1 VIQFTVGLQMEDR
14 PMRRT
19 VSVIAIVGALVLFP
33 IQAFAVA
40 PEIEQVQKD
49 IDNAWQTN
57 RTAVENAVNS
67 AANGN
72 WASAAGGLLRSLPKA
87 SILQLF
93 SGNRQAMERM
103 VQYFPEAF
111 QYAGTKAGQPVS
123 LPPAT
128 AQDTTKVQQ
137 VIDSSIQSQR
147 DAIQNAVK
155 AAQVANY
162 SDAVQTLCALPGME
176 QDRCVKVFP
185 TAIRYAGDKIGQP
198 VALTDAQR
206 SGQEASTSTPSSSSS
221 PPASTAGRT
230 CIRDE
235 GTQQIHCGQVVR

>member
-1 VIQFTVGLQMEDR
+1 
-14 PMRRT
+14 MRRT
-19 VSVIAIVGALVLFP
+19 MYAIIIAGTLGLLP
-33 IQAFAVA
+33 LHAFAMA

-57 RTAVENAVNS
+57 RNAVENAVSS

-103 VQYFPEAF
+103 VQYFPEAI
-111 QYAGTKAGQPVS
+111 QYAGTKAGNPVS
-123 LPPAT
+123 LPQAT
-128 AQDTTKVQQ
+128 AQDTAIVRQAL
-137 VIDSSIQSQR
+137 DSAIQNQR

-162 SDAVQTLCALPGME
+162 ADAVQTLCALPGME

-185 TAIRYAGDKIGQP
+185 AAIRYAGDKIGQP
-198 VALTDAQR
+198 VVLAEAQR
-206 SGQEASTSTPSSSSS
+206 PGQEAMTSAPSSSPSS
-221 PPASTAGRT
+221 ATPTPGRT

-235 GTQQIHCGQVVR
+235 RTQQVYCGEVVR

>member
-1 VIQFTVGLQMEDR
+1 
-14 PMRRT
+14 MRRT
-19 VSVIAIVGALVLFP
+19 AYTIAIAGALSLLPVH
-33 IQAFAVA
+33 AVALA
-40 PEIEQVQKD
+40 PEIEQMQKD

-57 RTAVENAVNS
+57 RDAVDNAVNS
-67 AANGN
+67 AASGN
-72 WASAAGGLLRSLPKA
+72 WALAAGVLLRSLPKA

-103 VQYFPEAF
+103 VQYLPEAI
-111 QYAGTKAGQPVS
+111 QYAGTKAGRPVS

-137 VIDSSIQSQR
+137 ALDSAIQSQR

-162 SDAVQTLCALPGME
+162 PDAVQTLCALPGME
-176 QDRCVKVFP
+176 QDRCVRVFP
-185 TAIRYAGDKIGQP
+185 TAVRYAGDKIGQP
-198 VALTDAQR
+198 VALGDAQR
-206 SGQEASTSTPSSSSS
+206 TGQEPTTSTPPSSSS
-221 PPASTAGRT
+221 PAPSTAGRT

-235 GTQQIHCGQVVR
+235 RSQQVYCGQVVR

>member
-1 VIQFTVGLQMEDR
+1 
-14 PMRRT
+14 MRRT
-19 VSVIAIVGALVLFP
+19 MFAIAIIGVLALLHVRT
-33 IQAFAVA
+33 FALA
-40 PEIEQVQKD
+40 PEIEQLQKD

-57 RTAVENAVNS
+57 RDAVENAVNS

-72 WASAAGGLLRSLPKA
+72 WASAGGALLRSLPKA
-87 SILQLF
+87 NVFQLF
-93 SGNRQAMERM
+93 RGNKQGMERM
-103 VQYFPEAF
+103 VQYLPEAI
-111 QYAGTKAGQPVS
+111 QYAGSKAGRPVS

-128 AQDTTKVQQ
+128 AEDTTKVRQA
-137 VIDSSIQSQR
+137 IDSAIQSQR

-162 SDAVQTLCALPGME
+162 PDAVQTLCALPGMA

-206 SGQEASTSTPSSSSS
+206 TGQEAITSPPSASPSSSS
-221 PPASTAGRT
+221 PTAGRT

-235 GTQQIHCGQVVR
+235 RTQQIHCGQVVP

>member
-1 VIQFTVGLQMEDR
+1 
-14 PMRRT
+14 MRRT
-19 VSVIAIVGALVLFP
+19 AYAIVIAGALGLLPIAVL
-33 IQAFAVA
+33 ALA

-57 RTAVENAVNS
+57 RDAVENAVNS

-72 WASAAGGLLRSLPKA
+72 WASAAGGLLRSIPKA

-103 VQYFPEAF
+103 VQYLPEAI
-111 QYAGTKAGQPVS
+111 QYAGSKAGHPIS

-128 AQDTTKVQQ
+128 ANDTTIVRQAL
-137 VIDSSIQSQR
+137 DSAVQSQR

-162 SDAVQTLCALPGME
+162 PDAVQTLCALPGME

-185 TAIRYAGDKIGQP
+185 AAIRYAGDKIGQP
-198 VALTDAQR
+198 VVLTEPQR
-206 SGQEASTSTPSSSSS
+206 TGQEAMTSAPPSSSSS
-221 PPASTAGRT
+221 PSATPGRT

-235 GTQQIHCGQVVR
+235 GTQKIYCGQVVR

>member
-1 VIQFTVGLQMEDR
+1 MYA
-14 PMRRT
+14 
-19 VSVIAIVGALVLFP
+19 IAIIGALALLP
-33 IQAFAVA
+33 IHAFALA

-57 RTAVENAVNS
+57 RDAVENAVNS

-72 WASAAGGLLRSLPKA
+72 WASAAGTLLRSLPKA

-103 VQYFPEAF
+103 VQYLPEAL
-111 QYAGTKAGQPVS
+111 QYAGSKAGHPVS

-128 AQDTTKVQQ
+128 VQDTATVRQAL
-137 VIDSSIQSQR
+137 DSAIQSQR

-155 AAQVANY
+155 TAQVANY
-162 SDAVQTLCALPGME
+162 PDAVQTLCALPGME

-185 TAIRYAGDKIGQP
+185 AAIRYAGDKIGQP
-198 VALTDAQR
+198 VVLTEAQR
-206 SGQEASTSTPSSSSS
+206 PGQEAMTSAPPSS
-221 PPASTAGRT
+221 PPSASPTPGRT

-235 GTQQIHCGQVVR
+235 RTQQIYCGQVVR

>member
-1 VIQFTVGLQMEDR
+1 
-14 PMRRT
+14 MRRT
-19 VSVIAIVGALVLFP
+19 AYAIAIAGALSLLPVHVVAL
-33 IQAFAVA
+33 A
-40 PEIEQVQKD
+40 PEIEQMQKD

-57 RTAVENAVNS
+57 RDAVENAVNS

-72 WASAAGGLLRSLPKA
+72 WASAAGGLLRSVPKA
-87 SILQLF
+87 NILQLF

-103 VQYFPEAF
+103 VQHLPEAI
-111 QYAGTKAGQPVS
+111 QYAGTKAGRPVS
-123 LPPAT
+123 LSPGT
-128 AQDTTKVQQ
+128 AKDTTKVQQ
-137 VIDSSIQSQR
+137 VIDSAIQSQR
-147 DAIQNAVK
+147 DAIQSAVK
-155 AAQVANY
+155 QAQVANY
-162 SDAVQTLCALPGME
+162 PDAVQTLCALPGME

-206 SGQEASTSTPSSSSS
+206 SGQEASASTPSSSSS

-235 GTQQIHCGQVVR
+235 GTQQIHCGQVVP